1 MLAKKN
7 RLTGSKNFEKVEKE
21 GKIFQSDNFGIAI
34 LGRGDQEPSRF
45 AFVVSTKIA
54 KNASDRNTIKRR
66 MRESLRLMVSDI
78 RDGLD
83 VVFLAKT
90 SIVRASSDAVMR
102 EVRQSVRASGILK

>member
-7 RLTGSKNFEKVEKE
+7 RLTGSKNFERVEKE
-21 GKIFQSDNFGIAI
+21 GNIFQSANFGLAV
-34 LGRGDQEPSRF
+34 LNRRDKEPSRF
-45 AFVVSTKIA
+45 AFVVSAKIA

-78 RDGLD
+78 KDGLD

-90 SIVRASSDAVMR
+90 SIVRASSDAVMK
-102 EVRQSVRASGILK
+102 EVRQSVGLSGILK